1 MMLLSMF
8 LRKEIEGKGGAWW
21 KTSFDSGSK
30 SLSQN
35 HKLKKQNLL
44 ASVFFTVDSYHD
56 WI

>member
-1 MMLLSMF
+1 MMLSMF